1 MKVLYAR
8 NLTTDLTEE
17 KLKEMF
23 EEHGKVERVKKIK
36 DYAFIHFAERDP
48 AVQAMEAFHG
58 KQFGSSTLEVSLAKP
73 PSDKKKKE
81 EVLRNRERRMMQ
93 TIGRGGGM

>member
-1 MKVLYAR
+1 
-8 NLTTDLTEE
+8 
-17 KLKEMF
+17 MF

-36 DYAFIHFAERDP
+36 DYAFIHFAERDS
-48 AVQAMEAFHG
+48 AVKAMEEFHG
-58 KQFGSSTLEVSLAKP
+58 KQFGASALEVSLAKP

-93 TIGRGGGM
+93 TMGRGGM